1 MIMRL
6 KEKIVRETIASVK
19 TRIARE
25 KVPPFEM
32 RIPNELTAQ
41 TLAKSE
47 RGEDVYHAR
56 DADDLFDQL
65 GI

>member
-6 KEKIVRETIASVK
+6 KEKIVRETIALVK

-25 KVPPFEM
+25 KVLPFET

>member
-1 MIMRL
+1 MRL
-6 KEKIVRETIASVK
+6 KEKIVRETIALVK

-25 KVPPFEM
+25 KVLPFET